1 MLSANDMES
10 YLESSDSVEWENAIE
25 SEIYSLATMS
35 TWSLSYWLDDRR
47 AMKYKWM
54 FMIKTNSDGSV
65 ERFKVRLVV
74 NGFSEVPGVDYST
87 LMHGYPK
94 MFLVLYPLVW
104 LLSFKWIFI
113 ILISQQCSS
122 TLNFM
127 TMKSYSWRFP
137 KEKPGMVALLRY

>member
-94 MFLVLYPLVW
+94 MVPCPVPIGLAVELQMDLHHLDFTTVFLDTKFHDNEV
-104 LLSFKWIFI
+104 IFMEV
-113 ILISQQCSS
+113 SEGE
-122 TLNFM
+122 TRN
-127 TMKSYSWRFP
+127 
-137 KEKPGMVALLRY
+137 G